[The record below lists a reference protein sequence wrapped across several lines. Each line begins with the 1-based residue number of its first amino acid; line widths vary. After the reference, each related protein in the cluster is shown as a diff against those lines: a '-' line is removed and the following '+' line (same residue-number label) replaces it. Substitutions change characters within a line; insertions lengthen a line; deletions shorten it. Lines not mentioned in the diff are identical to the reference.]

1 MIVRILG
8 EGQLELADSAAEEL
22 NKLDNALEKAV
33 TAGDEQAFR
42 ATLSALLERVRALGT
57 PVPGDELAPS
67 EFILPYAEAHIE
79 DVRRMLSDDG
89 LIPG

>member
-8 EGQLELADSAAEEL
+8 EGQLEIADSAADEL
-22 NKLDNALEKAV
+22 NELDSALERAV
-33 TAGDEQAFR
+33 SSGDEQAFR
-42 ATLSALLERVRALGT
+42 STLSALLGRVRALGT

-67 EFILPYAEAHIE
+67 DFILPYAEAGID